1 MTWLASV
8 LGLLVFGLFD
18 FKPAVTLYAFVV
30 GLAVLLRHVLGPA
43 RLALDVEETVRRY
56 LHGTHAH

>member
-18 FKPAVTLYAFVV
+18 FKPAATLYAFVV
-30 GLAVLLRHVLGPA
+30 GLALVLRRVLEPV
-43 RLALDVEETVRRY
+43 RLSFEIRETVRRHLDGY
-56 LHGTHAH
+56 HAH